1 MVKIKRQIVSKAIES
16 KVTYGGK
23 NPVNY
28 ITVHQTGNTSRGA
41 NAKMHAKL
49 QSNGNSRAASWHY
62 SVDDKEVYQSF
73 EDTAQ
78 CWHSSDG
85 KGPGNTQS
93 IAVEICINSD
103 GNYRKA
109 VENGAELVRYL
120 LDKHG
125 LSVDKVRQHHDWY
138 PKNCPAQIRAGKD
151 GITWSDFL
159 NMVKGVKVSKPKE
172 TQTGSEQITKSS
184 PSNGVS
190 LDVDGKWG
198 NSTTR
203 ALQKALNTPIDG
215 ILSGQNRN
223 SVTNALYGNT
233 ARFDG
238 GGSVVVRALQRKVG
252 VRDDGVLGPETVR
265 ALQRYLGT
273 PQDGVLSRPSTVVKE
288 MQRRLNAGTF

>member
-1 MVKIKRQIVSKAIES
+1 MVKIKRQIVSKAVENR
-16 KVTYGGK
+16 VTYGGK

-28 ITVHQTGNTSRGA
+28 VTIHQTGNTSRGA
-41 NAKMHAKL
+41 NAEMHAKL

-62 SVDDKEVYQSF
+62 SVDDKEAYQSF

-85 KGPGNTQS
+85 RGPGNTQS
-93 IAVEICINSD
+93 IAIEICINSD

-151 GITWSDFL
+151 GITWGVFKS
-159 NMVKGVKVSKPKE
+159 MVQNGKGATSANNPSKPTPKP
-172 TQTGSEQITKSS
+172 SS
-184 PSNGVS
+184 KGAA

-203 ALQKALNTPIDG
+203 ALQKALGTPVDG

-252 VRDDGVLGPETVR
+252 VRADGILGPETVR

-273 PQDGVLSRPSTVVKE
+273 PQDGVLSRPSTVVEE